1 MNRRTWLATAG
12 VSALGLPVRAW
23 ADGELPELIQRS
35 KPSLVLVGTYAETDS
50 PRFSFRGTGF
60 VVADGT
66 YVVTCA
72 HVLPDPAAP
81 ESARKL
87 MVHTYAGDREW
98 KARETELIAVDRLHD
113 LALLRF
119 RGAAVPA
126 VKLAEPNQVREGA
139 EIALMG
145 FPIGGL
151 LGFSQVT
158 HRGIVS
164 AITAIALPA
173 PSARGLNELAV
184 RQLREGAFSILQLDA
199 VAYPGNSGG
208 PVFDV
213 RTGQVVGI
221 VSMVITKGSRE
232 SALSQPSGISY
243 AIPVDFVHRLLSPL
257 DIAR

>member
-1 MNRRTWLATAG
+1 MKRRAWLATAG
-12 VSALGLPVRAW
+12 VSVLGLPGKAG

-35 KPSLVLVGTYAETDS
+35 KPSLVLVGTYAETDN

-60 VVADGT
+60 AVADGT

-81 ESARKL
+81 EGARKL
-87 MVHTYAGDREW
+87 MVHTFAGDRVW
-98 KARETELIAVDRLHD
+98 KSHETEVVTVDRLHD
-113 LALLRF
+113 LALLRMLD
-119 RGAAVPA
+119 ATVPPL
-126 VKLAEPNQVREGA
+126 KLAAPNQVKEGA

-145 FPIGGL
+145 FPIGGV

-243 AIPVDFVHRLLSPL
+243 AIPVEFVHRLLSPL
-257 DIAR
+257 DVAR